1 MCLHL
6 KAEEQHG
13 WIFVEA
19 TRAPLPTPVSL
30 DLPAPAPPKLVHQP
44 SDCPS
49 FQGAWSGGL
58 DVQRS
63 PFLQNDAAPWSPAQL
78 GLRPPVKQPG
88 GQETR
93 RLPSQEDVL
102 PSQEGD
108 LPSQEGVRARF
119 PYCSLLFFG
128 EGAGAE
134 QGIRSFSSRV
144 FAHTQAGDQQGSLL
158 TRDRDNQIHAG

>member
-1 MCLHL
+1 MKGLLRGPILCLHL
-6 KAEEQHG
+6 KVEEQPG

-49 FQGAWSGGL
+49 FHGAWSGGL

-63 PFLQNDAAPWSPAQL
+63 PFLQNNAAPWSPAQL

-128 EGAGAE
+128 ERSWSRAGNQE
-134 QGIRSFSSRV
+134 FQLQGLCS
-144 FAHTQAGDQQGSLL
+144 
-158 TRDRDNQIHAG
+158 HASWRPARLSPDS